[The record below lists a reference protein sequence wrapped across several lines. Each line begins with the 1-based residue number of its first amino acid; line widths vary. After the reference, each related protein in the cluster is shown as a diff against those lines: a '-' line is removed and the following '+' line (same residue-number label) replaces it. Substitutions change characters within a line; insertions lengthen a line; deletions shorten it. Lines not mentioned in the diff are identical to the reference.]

1 MPKRDI
7 PTNVENLLIN
17 NEPFEYAH
25 LVKFE
30 RPFNPKDGE
39 FRTGANRYVYLTDGA
54 RDISYDGNIYRA
66 HRLQSVGNY
75 SETTVARATNMSLTL
90 SGEDLGLSYTFK
102 GSQTG
107 ATLSAATTGL
117 YDGSEE
123 VDFVEA
129 GFREGDKVKIV
140 RTNGQNYSNGDSH
153 RIFIISSFSN
163 NNQAITLAVTGT
175 DTDDS
180 TLETISNQNLTMT
193 LENEELSGA
202 TLDRGVNASNPL
214 FTNREVFVHKIFFDA
229 EGVEKGAVQIFKGI
243 IASTSISE
251 APTGSR
257 VKWGL
262 TSHWG
267 DFVQVGGRLTLDEV
281 HRSLDSN
288 GKPSIDSAI
297 KPSYATD
304 LGFQHAETSLN
315 TIANYKTTETRTV
328 YKEKRRGGV
337 IGMFGGKKGYTV
349 EEQYEVDHQ
358 VDLNVHLKGRHL
370 PVVYGVQRVPG
381 IPVFADTKNN
391 NSKEVYVAY
400 ALAEGKIQGL
410 YNMYFEGSPIICT
423 DQSDFE
429 VRNAVN
435 GTERA
440 ETQLQCY
447 GRADRGDTLSGSAL
461 TGAFA
466 TATDVSSFDLLGGEG
481 SVDYIG
487 FKRHSYASRFAY
499 NSVNENNI
507 AGLLSSA
514 SSKGLQTSEYASISS
529 PFDMFFTFHQGSSDQ
544 SADDSLVTIAEN
556 NGFKIQNDYYTG
568 SQPYWSPNHRLL
580 DTAYTVMKFTIE
592 ADQTTIPEVE
602 YVIRG
607 KVLECHNYDGTFV
620 QDKVLGASDAATNFK
635 NGSTCNVE
643 VSTDG
648 SSWITIEDDAT
659 PFVDGGTDKVFR
671 VVHNYSYYNSD
682 GVQETRIRLDSV
694 PNLNYGTDGI
704 ATYPYVRLKS
714 GSNEWHMLSHNA
726 GTVST
731 AVNFPDLF
739 ISPSSMS
746 TNSSGVLSAT
756 FTTTNANT
764 LKNVFGSNTETVYN
778 IGSLTG
784 TILEG
789 NENTVF
795 FGTWSGNTITFRGT
809 FDANETVTGVKVA
822 SARVY
827 DLSSNSSVNALTN
840 ANSIVGETLRI
851 VETGEERTVTAFDT
865 TNKYVSL
872 DAPFTQVVTS
882 NNKFTINGRGK
893 DLRATTNPAIQTL
906 DYITNKRYGK
916 DLNRY
921 TELDLPSFKASALLC
936 DTRSDVTLTLTSNQ
950 SCVKGDVYKLVDTQ
964 SNHVASGQV
973 LANTSSTN
981 TVTFTAVSG
990 KFFRQYFN
998 YVLYTIGDFV
1008 IHEDKVYEVTTAG
1021 FKNTAPTHSSGT
1033 TNGFKYLSSVTLTRE
1048 SGTGPSSLSLATNGT
1063 LPQYSLYDSDFIKYW
1078 RYLGWESHDQEWV
1091 TRHQT
1096 NFTLDTSKSIFAN
1109 VNALLSHFNGILT
1122 YSNGKYELNVETQVD
1137 APVESISNGIQSNPL
1152 HIKNEDIIGNI
1163 SLVDNTQRTSKNTIK
1178 ASLSDPQNN
1187 WGSRSISFFNSDF
1200 LKADRNVIKTGS
1212 FPFTGI
1218 TNYYNGRINVEKELV
1233 QSRFSKEISFTVGQR
1248 GLLLKAGEVISISY
1262 SPFNFTNKRFRIENL
1277 TFNANCTVSVKAR
1290 EYDDSIYAITPQR
1303 ASIAHAAQTG
1313 ANPSLE
1319 KPGAPTSLTT
1329 TNNKPGVVTV
1339 SWNNATDFS
1348 AASDYT
1354 EIFRHTSDSQANA
1367 TLLATISDAVT
1378 FNDVVADAGTFYY
1391 WVRHKR
1397 NSSLTNTNKTILL
1410 TGDYNAS
1417 AGVSGVAKTLSAQLD
1432 VDVSSIQVKFN
1443 DSDVL
1448 TPSGTAQD
1456 VKLSATLRNIT
1467 PDSSGVI
1474 FTLLDT
1480 DQTSQ
1485 TDVQF
1490 TNGAVTLSDTSSPY
1504 EATVDASSFSVAS
1517 TNKFVKVQ
1525 VTDTS
1530 GELFTELVPISITKD
1545 GSSGSIGVSAAAVKL
1560 DPSSSVITYSAND
1573 PDSENPSTTIL
1584 FTTDLQGN
1592 TGTSSSAFSGAPFYE
1607 FLVDGSPVGS
1617 ILSSGTR
1624 TIDSASYAFNAFRLP
1639 QASEPGDGETVE
1651 VQVKVRDGATN
1662 GTIKASDSVT
1672 IFGIKSGSD
1681 STTAF
1686 LTNSAHVVST
1696 ASNGSGASFTNA
1708 GGTFKVFVGSTDKTS
1723 NCTYTVQSETGV
1735 DVSIDAGTG
1744 AYTIGSMSA
1753 DIGTAVLRATIPASV
1768 SPTGTGFTIDQTYTI
1783 AKSKAGTAGA
1793 AGTDAKVVTLTA
1805 DKSAVIYNSSGSSP
1819 TPSGNIT
1826 FTALTKNF
1834 THPRFRFILD
1844 GTTGSFSSGNGDQRS
1859 GDNIYESDTG
1869 VFSIPSSHFTT
1880 PKQFTVQVAENGAES
1895 TIVAFDSLNVVGLK
1909 AATDGTV
1916 GVDAH
1921 TVFNTNSAHTFPAAN
1936 NGTVANADEPAGA
1949 TTIQVYR
1956 GTTQLT
1962 YAASGGGAGTNTYDV
1977 SVSTTGITLAA
1988 STVSNQRVF
1997 TPTAV
2002 SASKGTA
2009 TFTITAGGLTFTSV
2023 YTFSKSIKGDT
2034 GEDGDNAQAV
2044 TLSASSQIFELAKNS
2059 ATLSPSSITLTA
2071 NRQNISNS
2079 TTFSTNPSV
2088 TLGGSGDTATLSNSN
2103 FGNNTA
2109 VTVTATAGSF
2119 SDSITIVK
2127 VEEGTDAL
2135 TAVLGNE
2142 SHTFQANNA
2151 GTVSDFSGG
2160 TTTLQVFEG
2169 ATALTFTTGTAGNGQ
2184 FTVSRSASGITQSGF
2199 SGNTTTTCTTIAPT
2213 AMSGDNATITYTIAG
2228 KRANGTAFSLS
2239 KVQSFAKSKTGA
2251 EGADGNSVALVAIY
2265 KQQSYTAAVPTISG
2279 TSNYDFTNST
2289 LTSIPSGWS
2298 TTIPTFSLYQS
2309 IYESEVAV
2317 SGTGTSNTVT
2327 WPTPVLY
2334 NPFFDLNPKIF
2345 KRSASQPDTP
2355 GVAATNPPTGWSAT
2369 IPTGSDPVWES
2380 VGTWAYNTSG
2390 STYSWS
2396 TPVKITGD
2404 TGAPGASAA
2413 SLSVSSNIQTFSFD
2427 NSSDTTPTPATA
2439 TITVNQQ
2446 NQASNLVTGDI
2457 TVTNGTKSSFSYSGN
2472 NGTGVATV
2480 TVTPTGT
2487 YPITVAVSNDSL
2499 SDNVQITKVTGGDD
2513 GNNDPR
2519 SAFIT
2524 IFNPSDATSGV
2535 TLPTDTTS
2543 GTPYNFETAVL
2554 TVGSGGTS
2562 GWVTTRPSSRPY
2574 WTAQVRIKETTAYEG
2589 SQTIDYLLAE
2599 RIGGIFDKDPGDWVI
2614 NWDDTNNRLQLE
2626 IDSTVVSQPTYPT
2639 KLRNDEIIDGTGNIK
2654 DTVGLALP
2662 SGGGTF
2668 SPTEFKNLRA
2678 SFDNIGN
2685 SATIQLQA
2693 TKVPIDDTNFFK
2705 VDSGEIKFGD
2715 SITYTGKIT
2724 AGSGNNVAILDG
2736 ADSTYRIYAGDSTA
2750 ADAKF
2755 SVTQT
2760 GEVYAEQVFI
2770 GSTSGLAMGVS
2781 TGNNR
2786 FQVFTPSGT
2795 GSVLEVGGDSASTY
2809 VPLKVKN
2816 DGTGEIRGFDIFTS
2830 GGTKLFDASTGFTDA
2845 AFTEIAQAT
2854 GASVSSISKTSSG
2867 DTNDD
2872 GQKISLTTGQTV
2884 TVKAQKSAVFAGIGI
2899 NHNGNS
2905 TLALSTAY
2913 SRIPDSVTIKVL
2925 HNTSNSRS
2933 GASQVGGTLNFS
2945 QYISGTQS
2953 ATQYQLDQQVETE
2966 PGFAFA
2972 EVELVRANHSN
2983 SSMSQSFSASGSG
2996 VGAVGAGT
3004 ASFTSDGNFTL
3015 EFTHTIG
3022 TGDNYYWIE
3031 IGGSGSFGTGT
3042 VGDVTD
3048 DSAIRTLT
3056 LTAASGSTF
3065 NVSDGDGNES
3075 SDDVN
3080 NATITTAAGNGLT
3093 GGGDFTTN
3101 QGVAETITFN
3111 IGQGTG
3117 ISVGADAVSLATAGA
3132 GAGTYGSTAN
3142 GTKIDQITLDAYGR
3156 VTNVTTGATGTSSS
3170 NFYLDGIS
3178 KSGNTLTFSVN
3189 GASNQ
3194 TYTFGSNAFNSTTI
3208 PSLSGY
3214 ATESYV
3220 GTQINNLI
3228 DGAPGTLN
3236 TLNELAAA
3244 LDDDSDFHTAVT
3256 TSLTG
3261 KLSLTGGAMTGAIT
3275 TNSTFDGRNVSVD
3288 GAKLDTIATNA
3299 DVTPSW
3305 VPSTNP
3311 NYVTSSGNTIIGT
3324 DTDLNTS
3331 GAEVVDQINVTD
3343 GVIQSMSKRT
3353 LTLANLGYTGAT
3365 NANNYVL
3372 PTNLAGDDINID
3384 TGALTG
3390 ATVIS
3395 DLDFNITTNTSGLV
3409 TDANA
3414 SVATRTLTLA
3424 NLGYT
3429 GATNAD
3435 VTPSWVPSS
3444 NPNYLTSIAANS
3456 IGAAELNVSGNGTAG
3471 YVLKSDGDGSFTWTA
3486 NAISSYTDSG
3496 DNRVITSTGS
3506 TGINAEYA
3514 LNYDRV
3520 NGLKVHNHNG
3530 TGGLSSVATLT
3541 LGKSPFNS
3549 GISNLI
3555 LDSKSQGSIK
3565 FQDGSTTDASITYD
3579 GVISNKLSIT
3589 SGTIRLSGAVETT
3602 STLSTGRVTASGTG
3616 TAGVPTLDII
3626 NSSSSTFNHSI
3637 EAMTPNLTA
3646 GESNILVFGRAGST
3660 KNSGYIGYKYS
3671 SAGSNDNVIT
3681 IGHWSSNHLVTING
3695 AGNTTFAGT
3704 ISSGEITTTAP
3715 QFKYVSNTDSNVG
3728 LLIRDET
3735 YISNEADIT
3744 ASRLAAG
3751 NNLTLGLAGQ
3761 VGINAYIGGV
3771 NKFSIN
3777 SSGNAT
3783 FAGTISNSAFTIP
3796 NSIGTAGQVLKVPSS
3811 GTTLEWGTVSGGS
3824 GLPSGMTYS
3833 SSILDVTGAIR
3844 ATGDVTAFH
3853 SSDERLKDN
3862 ITVID
3867 SALAKVK
3874 QLRGVE
3880 FDWNDKQDLHKG
3892 HDIGVIAQD
3901 VEQVAPELVRDREDG
3916 YKAVDYPKL
3925 TALLIEAIK
3934 ELELK
3939 VKELEDKQK

>member
-1 MPKRDI
+1 MPKRNI

-90 SGEDLGLSYTFK
+90 LGEDLGLSYTFK
-102 GSQTG
+102 GSQSG
-107 ATLSAATTGL
+107 ATLTAATTGL

-140 RTNGQNYSNGDSH
+140 KTNGQNYSNGDSQ
-153 RIFIISSFSN
+153 RIFIISAFSSN
-163 NNQAITLAVTGT
+163 NQVITLARTGT

-180 TLETISNQNLTMT
+180 TLETISAQNLTMT

-202 TLDRGVNASNPL
+202 TLERGINASNPL

-229 EGVEKGAVQIFKGI
+229 EGVEKGAIQVFKGI

-251 APTGSR
+251 ASTGSR
-257 VKWGL
+257 IKWGL

-288 GKPSIDSAI
+288 GKPSIDSAV

-328 YKEKRRGGV
+328 MKSKKRGG
-337 IGMFGGKKGYTV
+337 IGKLTGERKYYEV
-349 EEQYEVDHQ
+349 QEQYDVDHQ

-400 ALAEGKIQGL
+400 ALAEGKVQGL

-423 DQSDFE
+423 DESDFE
-429 VRNAVN
+429 VRNSVN

-461 TGAFA
+461 TGALA
-466 TATDVSSFDLLGGEG
+466 TATDVSDFDLLGGEA

-487 FKRHSYASRFAY
+487 FKQHSYASRFAY

-507 AGLLSSA
+507 SGLLSTA

-544 SADDSLVTIAEN
+544 SADDSLVTIAES

-643 VSTDG
+643 VSLTG
-648 SSWITIEDDAT
+648 ASNSWITIEDDAT
-659 PFVDGGTDKVFR
+659 PFDDTGTDKVFR

-682 GVQETRIRLDSV
+682 GVQETRIRLDSI

-714 GSNEWHMLSHNA
+714 GSNNWHMLSHNA

-731 AVNFPDLF
+731 AASFPDLF
-739 ISPSSMS
+739 IAPSSMS

-756 FTTTNANT
+756 FTTTNANS

-778 IGSLTG
+778 IGNLTG
-784 TILEG
+784 TVLEG
-789 NENTVF
+789 NENTIL

-809 FDANETVTGVKVA
+809 FTVNATISGVKVA

-827 DLSSNSSVNALTN
+827 DLSSNSSINALTS
-840 ANSIVGETLRI
+840 ANGIVGETVTI
-851 VETGEERTVTAFDT
+851 VETGEQRTVTSFDT

-872 DAPFTQVVTS
+872 DAPFTQVVTT
-882 NNKFTINGRGK
+882 NNTFTINGKGK
-893 DLRATTNPAIQTL
+893 DLRASTNPAIQTL

-936 DTRSDVTLTLTSNQ
+936 DTRSDVTLTLTGNQ

-973 LANTSSTN
+973 LANTSSSN

-1021 FKNTAPTHSSGT
+1021 FNNTAPTHSSGT
-1033 TNGFKYLSSVTLTRE
+1033 TNGFKYLSSVALTRE
-1048 SGTGPSSLSLATNGT
+1048 SGTGPSSLSLAVNGT

-1122 YSNGKYELNVETQVD
+1122 YSNGRYELNVETQVD
-1137 APVESISNGIQSNPL
+1137 APVESISDGVQSNPL

-1178 ASLSDPQNN
+1178 ASLPDPQNN

-1200 LKADRNVIKTGS
+1200 LKADRNVVKTGS

-1218 TNYYNGRINVEKELV
+1218 TNYYNGRINVEKELI

-1262 SPFNFTNKRFRIENL
+1262 SPFNFTNKRFRVENL

-1319 KPGAPTSLTT
+1319 KPGAPTSLST
-1329 TNNKPGVVTV
+1329 TNNKPGVITV

-1397 NSSLTNTNKTILL
+1397 NSKLTNTNKTAILE
-1410 TGDYNAS
+1410 GDYNAS

-1432 VDVSSIQVKFN
+1432 IDVSSMQVKFN
-1443 DSDVL
+1443 A
-1448 TPSGTAQD
+1448 SGDLSPTGSAQD
-1456 VKLSATLRNIT
+1456 VLLTATLRNLT
-1467 PDSSGVI
+1467 PNSSGVVFSI
-1474 FTLLDT
+1474 VNS

-1485 TDVQF
+1485 GVVKF
-1490 TNGAVTLSDTSSPY
+1490 TNGSTTLTDTSSPY
-1504 EATVDASSFSVAS
+1504 QATVDASTVLNNT
-1517 TNKFVKVQ
+1517 TNKFIKITT
-1525 VTDTS
+1525 TDVS
-1530 GELFTELVPISITKD
+1530 GEVFTELVPLTITRD
-1545 GSSGSIGVSAAAVKL
+1545 GSSGSIGKDAAAVSL
-1560 DPSSSVITYSAND
+1560 VADTNTIVYSAND
-1573 PDSENPSTTIL
+1573 ADSEDPSNQSVTVTAIGLGISGANTPFSGTPTYTFSINGGSETAATSVASGNVSATFNLPDSNEPAAEATTTI
-1584 FTTDLQGN
+1584 TV
-1592 TGTSSSAFSGAPFYE
+1592 
-1607 FLVDGSPVGS
+1607 FLRDGSG
-1617 ILSSGTR
+1617 GT
-1624 TIDSASYAFNAFRLP
+1624 L
-1639 QASEPGDGETVE
+1639 
-1651 VQVKVRDGATN
+1651 
-1662 GTIKASDSVT
+1662 KASDSVT

-1708 GGTFKVFVGSTDKTS
+1708 GGQFKVFVGSTDKTS

-1735 DVSIDAGTG
+1735 DISINAGTG

-1783 AKSKAGTAGA
+1783 AKSKAGDDGSSVTIGTP
-1793 AGTDAKVVTLTA
+1793 GTD
-1805 DKSAVIYNSSGSSP
+1805 SN
-1819 TPSGNIT
+1819 GN
-1826 FTALTKNF
+1826 
-1834 THPRFRFILD
+1834 
-1844 GTTGSFSSGNGDQRS
+1844 TT
-1859 GDNIYESDTG
+1859 
-1869 VFSIPSSHFTT
+1869 IP
-1880 PKQFTVQVAENGAES
+1880 
-1895 TIVAFDSLNVVGLK
+1895 I
-1909 AATDGTV
+1909 TDG
-1916 GVDAH
+1916 D
-1921 TVFNTNSAHTFPAAN
+1921 
-1936 NGTVANADEPAGA
+1936 
-1949 TTIQVYR
+1949 
-1956 GTTQLT
+1956 
-1962 YAASGGGAGTNTYDV
+1962 
-1977 SVSTTGITLAA
+1977 
-1988 STVSNQRVF
+1988 
-1997 TPTAV
+1997 
-2002 SASKGTA
+2002 
-2009 TFTITAGGLTFTSV
+2009 
-2023 YTFSKSIKGDT
+2023 
-2034 GEDGDNAQAV
+2034 
-2044 TLSASSQIFELAKNS
+2044 
-2059 ATLSPSSITLTA
+2059 
-2071 NRQNISNS
+2071 
-2079 TTFSTNPSV
+2079 
-2088 TLGGSGDTATLSNSN
+2088 
-2103 FGNNTA
+2103 
-2109 VTVTATAGSF
+2109 
-2119 SDSITIVK
+2119 
-2127 VEEGTDAL
+2127 
-2135 TAVLGNE
+2135 
-2142 SHTFQANNA
+2142 
-2151 GTVSDFSGG
+2151 G
-2160 TTTLQVFEG
+2160 TTTLTISKGDDGTTQGVKVAYASDANGTNKSFTQG
-2169 ATALTFTTGTAGNGQ
+2169 NLTFVKYVEYTGTAPAITNSVFNSGYVQ
-2184 FTVSRSASGITQSGF
+2184 FIGGDGTSEGVKPIYATDASGSSASFTQGSRTFVNFYEWTG
-2199 SGNTTTTCTTIAPT
+2199 SEPT
-2213 AMSGDNATITYTIAG
+2213 SIPGSLTYVKFIGDD
-2228 KRANGTAFSLS
+2228 
-2239 KVQSFAKSKTGA
+2239 
-2251 EGADGNSVALVAIY
+2251 GADGNSVALVAIY

-2279 TSNYDFTNST
+2279 TSNYNFNNST

-2309 IYESEVAV
+2309 TYESEVAI

-2334 NPFFDLNPKIF
+2334 NPFFDLNPKVF
-2345 KRSASQPDTP
+2345 KRSTSQPDTP

-2369 IPTGSDPVWES
+2369 IPTGSTPVWES
-2380 VGTWAYNTSG
+2380 VGTWSYNTSG

-2413 SLSVSSNIQTFSFD
+2413 SLSVSSNIQTFGFD
-2427 NSSDTTPTPATA
+2427 NSSDTTPTPSTA

-2457 TVTNGTKSSFSYSGN
+2457 TVTNGTKSSFSYSGS
-2472 NGTGVATV
+2472 NGTGAATV

-2499 SDNVQITKVTGGDD
+2499 SDSVQITKVTGGDD

-2519 SAFIT
+2519 SARTFIYNSSSAT
-2524 IFNPSDATSGV
+2524 TPSN
-2535 TLPTDTTS
+2535 TTNNKR
-2543 GTPYNFETAVL
+2543 YNFETGVL
-2554 TVGSGGTS
+2554 ASS
-2562 GWVTTRPSSRPY
+2562 AYSSPANWSASRPSRPY
-2574 WTAQVRIKETTAYEG
+2574 FRSEVRIKETTAYNG
-2589 SQTIDYLLAE
+2589 NQTITFDPAM
-2599 RIGGIFDKDPGDWVI
+2599 RVGSIGRKDPGDFDI
-2614 NWDDTNNRLQLE
+2614 KMSSDLSKFE
-2626 IDSTVVSQPTYPT
+2626 YSFDSGA
-2639 KLRNDEIIDGTGNIK
+2639 NFIDGAAIPTEIKNDQIVDSTGNIK
-2654 DTVGLALP
+2654 DTIGFGLP
-2662 SGGGTF
+2662 GTTDVF

-2685 SATIQLQA
+2685 SGTIQLQA
-2693 TKVPIDDTNFFK
+2693 GIVPIDDSNFFK

-2715 SITYTGKIT
+2715 NITYAGKIT
-2724 AGSGNNVAILDG
+2724 AGSGDNVAILDG
-2736 ADSTYRIYAGDSTA
+2736 ANSTYRIYAGDATP

-2760 GEVYAEQVFI
+2760 GAVYAEEVFI
-2770 GSTSGLAMGVS
+2770 GSSEGLAMGVS
-2781 TGNNR
+2781 TGTNR
-2786 FQVFTPSGT
+2786 FQIRTPGSGVT
-2795 GSVLEVGGDSASTY
+2795 GTVLEVGGDSNTTY
-2809 VPLKVKN
+2809 TPFKVSN
-2816 DGTGEIRGFDIFTS
+2816 DGTGDLRGFNIFTS
-2830 GGTKLFDASTGFTDA
+2830 GGTKLFDASTGFTSE
-2845 AFTEIAQAT
+2845 AFTEIAEAT

-2867 DTNDD
+2867 DADSD
-2872 GQKISLTTGQTV
+2872 SQKITISSSQTI
-2884 TVKAQKSAVFAGIGI
+2884 TVSAGKYALFSGIGI
-2899 NHNGNS
+2899 DHSGNS
-2905 TLALSTAY
+2905 SQAISTAY
-2913 SRIPDSVTIKVL
+2913 SRIPNSVTVKVL

-2933 GASQVGGTLNFS
+2933 GATQVGGTLSFS
-2945 QYISGTQS
+2945 EYSSGTQS
-2953 ATQYQLDQQVETE
+2953 ATQYRLDQQVETE

-2972 EVELVRANHSN
+2972 EVELIRANHSN
-2983 SSMSQSFSASGSG
+2983 ASMSQSFSASGS
-2996 VGAVGAGT
+2996 VGAGT
-3004 ASFTSDGNFTL
+3004 ASFATNGYFTL
-3015 EFTHTIG
+3015 EFTHTISAG
-3022 TGDNYYWIE
+3022 AHYYWIE
-3031 IGGSGSFGTGT
+3031 IGGSGSYGTGT

-3048 DSAIRTLT
+3048 DSAVRVLT

-3065 NVSDGDGNES
+3065 NVSGGDGSET

-3080 NATITTAAGNGLT
+3080 NNTITLAAGSGLT
-3093 GGGDFTTN
+3093 NGGDFTVN
-3101 QGVAETITFN
+3101 QAVNETITFN
-3111 IGQGTG
+3111 VGAGTG
-3117 ISVGADAVSLATAGA
+3117 ITVNANDIAV
-3132 GAGTYGSTAN
+3132 N
-3142 GTKIDQITLDAYGR
+3142 
-3156 VTNVTTGATGTSSS
+3156 TGAV
-3170 NFYLDGIS
+3170 
-3178 KSGNTLTFSVN
+3178 VN
-3189 GASNQ
+3189 GAS
-3194 TYTFGSNAFNSTTI
+3194 TI
-3208 PSLSGY
+3208 PTSDHVY
-3214 ATESYV
+3214 DFVT
-3220 GTQINNLI
+3220 TQINNLI

-3244 LDDDSDFHTAVT
+3244 LDDDNDFHTAVT
-3256 TSLTG
+3256 TSLNG

-3275 TNSTFDGRNVSVD
+3275 TNSTFDGRDVSVD
-3288 GAKLDTIATNA
+3288 GAKLDNIA
-3299 DVTPSW
+3299 S
-3305 VPSTNP
+3305 
-3311 NYVTSSGNTIIGT
+3311 
-3324 DTDLNTS
+3324 
-3331 GAEVVDQINVTD
+3331 
-3343 GVIQSMSKRT
+3343 
-3353 LTLANLGYTGAT
+3353 
-3365 NANNYVL
+3365 NANNYSL
-3372 PTNLAGDDINID
+3372 PTASSG
-3384 TGALTG
+3384 TKGG
-3390 ATVIS
+3390 
-3395 DLDFNITTNTSGLV
+3395 ITTNFTTNSTARNYKVLMSGTNAYV
-3409 TDANA
+3409 NVPWTDTTGSNNFLDGITK
-3414 SVATRTLTLA
+3414 SGNTLTFS
-3424 NLGYT
+3424 
-3429 GATNAD
+3429 
-3435 VTPSWVPSS
+3435 V
-3444 NPNYLTSIAANS
+3444 
-3456 IGAAELNVSGNGTAG
+3456 NGTTNQT
-3471 YVLKSDGDGSFTWTA
+3471 YTFGS
-3486 NAISSYTDSG
+3486 NAFNSTSY
-3496 DNRVITSTGS
+3496 
-3506 TGINAEYA
+3506 
-3514 LNYDRV
+3514 LP
-3520 NGLKVHNHNG
+3520 L
-3530 TGGLSSVATLT
+3530 TGG
-3541 LGKSPFNS
+3541 
-3549 GISNLI
+3549 
-3555 LDSKSQGSIK
+3555 
-3565 FQDGSTTDASITYD
+3565 
-3579 GVISNKLSIT
+3579 
-3589 SGTIRLSGAVETT
+3589 TISGALAIT
-3602 STLSTGRVTASGTG
+3602 GTG
-3616 TAGVPTLDII
+3616 TAGTPTFDII
-3626 NSSSSTFNHSI
+3626 NSSSSTFNHTI
-3637 EAMTPNLTA
+3637 EAMTPNMTA
-3646 GESNILVFGRAGST
+3646 NESNILVFGRESST

-3671 SAGSNDNVIT
+3671 STASNNNVIT
-3681 IGHWSSNHLVTING
+3681 IGHWGSNHLVTIDGVGNMDVASTLNAVSTITGGNIKSNTSIAAFGNG
-3695 AGNTTFAGT
+3695 TTGFAGH
-3704 ISSGEITTTAP
+3704 GME
-3715 QFKYVSNTDSNVG
+3715 VRV
-3728 LLIRDET
+3728 
-3735 YISNEADIT
+3735 
-3744 ASRLAAG
+3744 
-3751 NNLTLGLAGQ
+3751 
-3761 VGINAYIGGV
+3761 IGGV
-3771 NKFSIN
+3771 GSLLSYNRTTSTQMPAEIGGSYVMFDVSGVEKGRFHTNGCFGIGTQNPLDLLHIKSSTTDARLVLDAAAGADPELKFFEAGNVKYTVGYDAATSKFVIGTSNVDTQKRFTIN
-3777 SSGNAT
+3777 SSGAIT
-3783 FAGTISNSAFTIP
+3783 FNEAFTFP
-3796 NSIGTAGQVLKVPSS
+3796 TSIGTAGQVLKVPSS

-3844 ATGDVTAFH
+3844 ATGDVTAYH
-3853 SSDERLKDN
+3853 SSDARLKDN
-3862 ITVID
+3862 VVVID

-3874 QLRGVE
+3874 QIRGVE
-3880 FDWNDKQDLHKG
+3880 FDWNDKQNVHEG

-3901 VEQVAPELVRDREDG
+3901 VEQVAPELVKDREDG

-3925 TALLIEAIK
+3925 TALLIEAVK

>member
-75 SETTVARATNMSLTL
+75 SETTVARATNMSLIL

-123 VDFVEA
+123 VDFVEV

-175 DTDDS
+175 DTDDNPL
-180 TLETISNQNLTMT
+180 TNITNQNLTMT

-229 EGVEKGAVQIFKGI
+229 EGVEKGVVQVFKGI
-243 IASTSISE
+243 IANTSISE
-251 APTGSR
+251 ASTGSR

-328 YKEKRRGGV
+328 MKSKRRGG
-337 IGMFGGKKGYTV
+337 IGFITGERKYYEV

-423 DQSDFE
+423 DKSDFE

-447 GRADRGDTLSGSAL
+447 GRADRGDTLSGSGLTGSSSTIADDAEYEWYDEKEAEKVGDEKEKAYIGANWTYITVDEDNVSAL
-461 TGAFA
+461 TSTSNA
-466 TATDVSSFDLLGGEG
+466 
-481 SVDYIG
+481 
-487 FKRHSYASRFAY
+487 
-499 NSVNENNI
+499 
-507 AGLLSSA
+507 
-514 SSKGLQTSEYASISS
+514 KGLQTLETASITS
-529 PFDMFFTFHQGSSDQ
+529 PFNMHFTFHQGSSNQKANDN
-544 SADDSLVTIAEN
+544 LVTIAQN

-568 SQPYWSPNHRLL
+568 SKPYWSPNHRLL
-580 DTAYTVMKFTIE
+580 DTAYTVMKFIIE

-620 QDKVLGASDAATNFK
+620 PDAVLGASDAATNFK

-659 PFVDGGTDKVFR
+659 PFDDGGADKVFR

-682 GVQETRIRLDSV
+682 GAQETRIRLDSI

-714 GSNEWHMLSHNA
+714 GSNNWHMLSHNA

-731 AVNFPDLF
+731 AANFPNLF
-739 ISPSSMS
+739 KTPTSMS

-756 FTTTNANT
+756 FSTADANA
-764 LKNVFGSNTETVYN
+764 LKNVHGTGQTVYN
-778 IGSLTG
+778 LGGTLTG
-784 TILEG
+784 TALVG
-789 NENTVF
+789 YTNNVL
-795 FGTWSGNTITFRGT
+795 FGTWNSNTITFRGSFT
-809 FDANETVTGVKVA
+809 ASETITGVTLS
-822 SARVY
+822 SAGAY
-827 DLSSNSSVNALTN
+827 DLSSNSNINSITN
-840 ANSIVGETLRI
+840 AAAIVGETLTI
-851 VETGEERTVTAFDT
+851 VETAEERTVTSFDT
-865 TNKYVSL
+865 TNKYVVL
-872 DAPFTQVVTS
+872 DSPFTQVVS
-882 NNKFTINGRGK
+882 NNNTFTLNGRGK

-936 DTRSDVTLTLTSNQ
+936 DTRSDVTLTLTGNQ
-950 SCVKGDVYKLVDTQ
+950 SCVKGDVYKLIDTQ

-973 LANTSSTN
+973 LANTSSSN

-998 YVLYTIGDFV
+998 YVLYKIGDFV
-1008 IHEDKVYEVTTAG
+1008 THEDKVYEVTTAG
-1021 FKNTAPTHSSGT
+1021 YKTTPPTHSSGT

-1048 SGTGPSSLSLATNGT
+1048 SGTGPTSLALLANGT
-1063 LPQYSLYDSDFIKYW
+1063 LPKYSLYDSDFIKYW

-1137 APVESISNGIQSNPL
+1137 APVETISNGIQSNPL

-1212 FPFTGI
+1212 FPFSGI
-1218 TNYYNGRINVEKELV
+1218 TNYYNGRINVEKELI

-1319 KPGAPTSLTT
+1319 KPGAPTSLAT
-1329 TNNKPGVVTV
+1329 TNNKPGVITV
-1339 SWNNATDFS
+1339 SWSNATDFS

-1354 EIFRHTSDSQANA
+1354 EVFRHTADSRANA

-1397 NSSLTNTNKTILL
+1397 NSKLTNTNKTTILE
-1410 TGDYNAS
+1410 GNYNAS

-1432 VDVSSIQVKFN
+1432 IDVSSMQVKF
-1443 DSDVL
+1443 DA
-1448 TPSGTAQD
+1448 SGDLSPTGSAQD
-1456 VKLSATLRNIT
+1456 VLLTATLRNLT
-1467 PDSSGVI
+1467 PNSSGVVFSI
-1474 FTLLDT
+1474 VNS

-1485 TDVQF
+1485 SQVKF
-1490 TNGAVTLSDTSSPY
+1490 TNGSTTLTDTSSPY
-1504 EATVDASSFSVAS
+1504 QATVDASTVLNST
-1517 TNKFVKVQ
+1517 TNKFIKITT
-1525 VTDTS
+1525 TDVS
-1530 GELFTELVPISITKD
+1530 GEVFTELVPLTITRD
-1545 GSSGSIGVSAAAVKL
+1545 GSSGSIGKDAAAVSL
-1560 DPSSSVITYSAND
+1560 VADTNTIVYSAND
-1573 PDSENPSTTIL
+1573 ADSEDPSNQSVTLTATGLGISGANSPFSSTPTYTFSINGGNEIAATSVTSGNVSATFNLPDSNEPAAEGTTTI
-1584 FTTDLQGN
+1584 TV
-1592 TGTSSSAFSGAPFYE
+1592 
-1607 FLVDGSPVGS
+1607 FLKDGSG
-1617 ILSSGTR
+1617 GT
-1624 TIDSASYAFNAFRLP
+1624 L
-1639 QASEPGDGETVE
+1639 
-1651 VQVKVRDGATN
+1651 
-1662 GTIKASDSVT
+1662 KASDSVT
-1672 IFGIKSGSD
+1672 IFGVKSGSD

-1696 ASNGSGASFTNA
+1696 ASDGSGASFTNA
-1708 GGTFKVFVGSTDKTS
+1708 GGTFKVFIGSTPTTTGITFTEHGTS
-1723 NCTYTVQSETGV
+1723 SGVTVNMNS
-1735 DVSIDAGTG
+1735 GTG
-1744 AYTIGSMSA
+1744 AYTVSAMSA
-1753 DIGTAVLRATIPASV
+1753 DIGTAVFRATISDSA

-1793 AGTDAKVVTLTA
+1793 SGSDSKVVTLTA
-1805 DKSAVIYNSSGSSP
+1805 DKSSVIYDSASSNP

-1826 FTALTKNF
+1826 FTASTKNF
-1834 THPRFRFILD
+1834 THPRFKFILD
-1844 GTTGSFSSGNGDQRS
+1844 GTAGSFSSGNGNQRS
-1859 GDNIYESDTG
+1859 SDNIFESDTQT
-1869 VFSIPSSHFTT
+1869 FSIPSSYFAT
-1880 PKQFTVQVAENGAES
+1880 PKQFTVQVAENGSES
-1895 TIVAFDSLNVVGLK
+1895 TILAFDNLSIPALK
-1909 AATDGTV
+1909 QVADGDD
-1916 GVDAH
+1916 GADAH

-1936 NGTVANADEPAGA
+1936 NGTVANSDEPAGA

-1956 GTTQLT
+1956 GATQLT

-2002 SASKGTA
+2002 TASTGSA
-2009 TFTITAGGLTFTSV
+2009 TFTITAGGLTFTSI
-2023 YTFSKSIKGDT
+2023 YTFSKSIKGSD
-2034 GEDGDNAQAV
+2034 GSDGDSVYVARIYLQRAISIGATPPTPPSGGTYNFSND
-2044 TLSASSQIFELAKNS
+2044 TLSAPTGWTTTEPGFAYNQIIYKSEKVL
-2059 ATLSPSSITLTA
+2059 
-2071 NRQNISNS
+2071 
-2079 TTFSTNPSV
+2079 V
-2088 TLGGSGDTATLSNSN
+2088 GS
-2103 FGNNTA
+2103 
-2109 VTVTATAGSF
+2109 
-2119 SDSITIVK
+2119 
-2127 VEEGTDAL
+2127 
-2135 TAVLGNE
+2135 
-2142 SHTFQANNA
+2142 
-2151 GTVSDFSGG
+2151 GTVSI
-2160 TTTLQVFEG
+2160 
-2169 ATALTFTTGTAGNGQ
+2169 TFP
-2184 FTVSRSASGITQSGF
+2184 QS
-2199 SGNTTTTCTTIAPT
+2199 
-2213 AMSGDNATITYTIAG
+2213 
-2228 KRANGTAFSLS
+2228 
-2239 KVQSFAKSKTGA
+2239 V
-2251 EGADGNSVALVAIY
+2251 VH
-2265 KQQSYTAAVPTISG
+2265 
-2279 TSNYDFTNST
+2279 
-2289 LTSIPSGWS
+2289 
-2298 TTIPTFSLYQS
+2298 
-2309 IYESEVAV
+2309 
-2317 SGTGTSNTVT
+2317 
-2327 WPTPVLY
+2327 
-2334 NPFFDLNPKIF
+2334 NPFFDNTKLIF
-2345 KRSASQPDTP
+2345 KRSATTP
-2355 GVAATNPPTGWSAT
+2355 AANANSLTSSFGIPSGFSETPPTGTDPLWQVTGTLLYTGVDAYKYDWSA
-2369 IPTGSDPVWES
+2369 
-2380 VGTWAYNTSG
+2380 A
-2390 STYSWS
+2390 
-2396 TPVKITGD
+2396 VKITGD
-2404 TGAPGASAA
+2404 TGGAGQSVKTVDLFKKNDSTFGTTTAGSFASPTNGVESGWTTTQPAITASADK
-2413 SLSVSSNIQTFSFD
+2413 V
-2427 NSSDTTPTPATA
+2427 
-2439 TITVNQQ
+2439 
-2446 NQASNLVTGDI
+2446 
-2457 TVTNGTKSSFSYSGN
+2457 Y
-2472 NGTGVATV
+2472 
-2480 TVTPTGT
+2480 
-2487 YPITVAVSNDSL
+2487 
-2499 SDNVQITKVTGGDD
+2499 KVTRTFTSDGNSPQDSSWSSPVIVAQRED

-2519 SAFIT
+2519 SAFVT
-2524 IFNPSDATSGV
+2524 IFNPSNATSGV
-2535 TLPTDTTS
+2535 SLPTDTTA

-2554 TVGSGGTS
+2554 TIGSGGTS
-2562 GWVTTRPSSRPY
+2562 GWVTTRPSSSPY
-2574 WTAQVRIKETTAYEG
+2574 WLSQVRIKETTAYEG
-2589 SQTIDYLLAE
+2589 SQTVDYLLAE
-2599 RIGGIFDKDPGDWVI
+2599 RVGGAGRKDPGDWLI

-2626 IDSTVVSQPTYPT
+2626 IDSIVVSQPTYPT
-2639 KLRNDEIIDGTGNIK
+2639 KLRNDEIIDGSGNIK
-2654 DTVGLALP
+2654 DTVGLSLP

-2685 SATIQLQA
+2685 SGTIQLQA
-2693 TKVPIDDTNFFK
+2693 GIVPIDDTNFFK

-2715 SITYTGKIT
+2715 DITYAGKIT
-2724 AGSGNNVAILDG
+2724 AGSSNNVAVLDG
-2736 ADSTYRIYAGDSTA
+2736 ADSTYRIYAGHATA
-2750 ADAKF
+2750 ANAPFQVK
-2755 SVTQT
+2755 QT
-2760 GEVYAEQVFI
+2760 GAVRANEVFI
-2770 GSTSGLAMGVS
+2770 GSTSGTAMSVS
-2781 TGNNR
+2781 TGTNR
-2786 FQVFTPSGT
+2786 FQIRTPGSGVT
-2795 GSVLEVGGDSASTY
+2795 GTVLEVGGESGVSTY
-2809 VPLKVKN
+2809 VPLKVNN
-2816 DGTGEIRGFDIFTS
+2816 DGTGELRGFDIFTS

-2845 AFTEIAQAT
+2845 AFTEIAEAT
-2854 GASVSSISKTSSG
+2854 GTSVASISKTSSG
-2867 DTNDD
+2867 NADSDS
-2872 GQKISLTTGQTV
+2872 QKITISSSQTI
-2884 TVKAQKSAVFAGIGI
+2884 TVKAAKNALFSGIGF
-2899 NHNGNS
+2899 NNSGNS
-2905 TLALSTAY
+2905 TLALNTAN
-2913 SRIPDSVTIKVL
+2913 SKVPTTVEVKVL
-2925 HNTSNSRS
+2925 YNTSNSRS
-2933 GASQVGGTLNFS
+2933 GATQIGGTLSFTKYS
-2945 QYISGTQS
+2945 SGTQS
-2953 ATQYQLDQQVETE
+2953 ATQYRLDQQVETE

-2972 EVELVRANHSN
+2972 EVELIRANHSN
-2983 SSMSQSFSASGSG
+2983 SSMSESFSASSG
-2996 VGAVGAGT
+2996 VGAGT
-3004 ASFTSDGNFTL
+3004 ASFASNGNFEL
-3015 EFTHTIG
+3015 EMTHTISA
-3022 TGDNYYWIE
+3022 GDHYYWIE
-3031 IGGSGSFGTGT
+3031 IDGAGSSGNGT

-3048 DSAIRTLT
+3048 DSAVRVLT

-3065 NVSDGDGNES
+3065 NVSGGDGSET

-3093 GGGDFTTN
+3093 GGGNFTTN
-3101 QGVAETITFN
+3101 QGTAETITFN
-3111 IGQGTG
+3111 VVGGDGITANTNEIEVAVDNTTIELSATSGSGTVRAKTATIANG
-3117 ISVGADAVSLATAGA
+3117 GTALATA
-3132 GAGTYGSTAN
+3132 
-3142 GTKIDQITLDAYGR
+3142 DQIHTF
-3156 VTNVTTGATGTSSS
+3156 VTSQG
-3170 NFYLDGIS
+3170 
-3178 KSGNTLTFSVN
+3178 
-3189 GASNQ
+3189 
-3194 TYTFGSNAFNSTTI
+3194 
-3208 PSLSGY
+3208 
-3214 ATESYV
+3214 
-3220 GTQINNLI
+3220 
-3228 DGAPGTLN
+3228 
-3236 TLNELAAA
+3236 
-3244 LDDDSDFHTAVT
+3244 
-3256 TSLTG
+3256 
-3261 KLSLTGGAMTGAIT
+3261 
-3275 TNSTFDGRNVSVD
+3275 
-3288 GAKLDTIATNA
+3288 
-3299 DVTPSW
+3299 
-3305 VPSTNP
+3305 
-3311 NYVTSSGNTIIGT
+3311 YVTSSGNTIIGT

-3486 NAISSYTDSG
+3486 NAISSYTNSG

-3530 TGGLSSVATLT
+3530 TGGLTSVATLT

-3589 SGTIRLSGAVETT
+3589 SGTITLSGTVETT
-3602 STLSTGRVTASGTG
+3602 STLSTGRVTTSGTG
-3616 TAGVPTLDII
+3616 IANIPTLDII
-3626 NSSSSTFNHSI
+3626 NSSSNTFNHSI

-3671 SAGSNDNVIT
+3671 SAGSNNNVIT
-3681 IGHWSSNHLVTING
+3681 IGHWGSNHLVTING
-3695 AGNTTFAGT
+3695 VGNTIFAGT
-3704 ISSGEITTTAP
+3704 INSGAITSSGAVSATEYDLPSNGMLDWANGDARIVEGLVNNYSLSFQTYDGSACNTA
-3715 QFKYVSNTDSNVG
+3715 
-3728 LLIRDET
+3728 L
-3735 YISNEADIT
+3735 
-3744 ASRLAAG
+3744 RLDG
-3751 NNLTLGLAGQ
+3751 NNA
-3761 VGINAYIGGV
+3761 
-3771 NKFSIN
+3771 
-3777 SSGNAT
+3777 AT
-3783 FAGTISNSAFTIP
+3783 FTGTISNSAFTIP
-3796 NSIGTAGQVLKVPSS
+3796 NSIGSAGEVLKVPSS

-3824 GLPSGMTYS
+3824 GLPSGMAYS

-3925 TALLIEAIK
+3925 TALLIEAVK